1 MYINSSKI
9 KVMSPKRLQINMSFY
24 LAWSDIEMNR
34 ERVGMLYDMQL
45 IKNVQSY
52 EPPP

>member
-1 MYINSSKI
+1 
-9 KVMSPKRLQINMSFY
+9 
-24 LAWSDIEMNR
+24 MNR

-52 EPPP
+52 EPPPYTHLIFKTNILC